1 MFLNLSKIRFV
12 IVTDLEKK
20 YQMGDLIQIEATLV
34 VLAME
39 RGFYLNVYISVMS
52 LIQHEIETPS
62 THAYDKGESWIHGAL
77 KFIFKMFFFRA
88 GEI

>member
-1 MFLNLSKIRFV
+1 M
-12 IVTDLEKK
+12 IVSDLEKK